1 MATLRVVIAAL
12 LFSACVPELGPFRLA
27 EVRGQ
32 VVDAESGA
40 PLAGALVIEWHR
52 GAGPGGASQ
61 PVYYARWAT
70 TDATGEFRLAASA
83 VSSPRMWLLKAY
95 APDYA
100 FFHPSYGLQRGA
112 RKEADRVVLRGF
124 LSRAEQGRADLVPY
138 CRGEHDDAGARRLA
152 EVACEDR
159 PQRPSAASPTRNK
172 RR

>member
-1 MATLRVVIAAL
+1 MKALRVVIVAL
-12 LFSACVPELGPFRLA
+12 LFGACVPELGPFRLA
-27 EVRGQ
+27 EVRGR
-32 VVDAESGA
+32 VVDAHSDA

-70 TDATGEFRLAASA
+70 ADAAGEYRLAAST

-95 APDYA
+95 EPDYA
-100 FFHPSYGLQRGA
+100 FFHPSYGLQRGG
-112 RKEADRVVLRGF
+112 RKQADRVILLGF
-124 LSRAEQGRADLVPY
+124 PERAEQGHADLAPY

-159 PQRPSAASPTRNK
+159 PKRPSAAPGTRNK